1 MKKDIELISTIIP
14 GVRQKKINTQK
25 DDDFFIL
32 YALPSLDPNRIENG
46 CIDCKSAKYGNFKC
60 GTLHTFVEDRD
71 ITDTFLNYG
80 VGYEISDKDSIC
92 HNFFIGDGWSDSD
105 LNDRIKQSISSFKA
119 DEKYKKIDYK
129 CGSHKTTM
137 YVFNPNYTGKNKIQK
152 KENVNNIAVGE
163 MNNKIQKRIKCV
175 KQLLDKNKNDIK
187 KEENVDIS
195 LEINDNLNKNSFYS
209 HPGDQSDTS
218 FDSENYSLDDG
229 CIKSEI
235 TVLAKNK
242 NSPKVPLFAIN
253 KRNGGVKCFLNEINF
268 LQEDQAN
275 GKLKLKRICVYKNTL
290 IDNKYGDEVLKKQN
304 NNIYNIAIKNFPNET
319 IRIIDNETGQMEF
332 ISPSEFQQTYCDIKS
347 LKEMKND
354 AIEDEHDKCEVCFEC
369 NII

>member
-1 MKKDIELISTIIP
+1 
-14 GVRQKKINTQK
+14 
-25 DDDFFIL
+25 
-32 YALPSLDPNRIENG
+32 
-46 CIDCKSAKYGNFKC
+46 
-60 GTLHTFVEDRD
+60 
-71 ITDTFLNYG
+71 
-80 VGYEISDKDSIC
+80 
-92 HNFFIGDGWSDSD
+92 
-105 LNDRIKQSISSFKA
+105 
-119 DEKYKKIDYK
+119 
-129 CGSHKTTM
+129 
-137 YVFNPNYTGKNKIQK
+137 
-152 KENVNNIAVGE
+152 

-195 LEINDNLNKNSFYS
+195 LETNDNLNKNSFYS
-209 HPGDQSDTS
+209 NPGDQSDTS

-229 CIKSEI
+229 CMKSEI

-319 IRIIDNETGQMEF
+319 IRIIDNKTGQMEF
-332 ISPSEFQQTYCDIKS
+332 ISPSEFQQTYCDIES

-354 AIEDEHDKCEVCFEC
+354 AIADEHDKCEVCFEC